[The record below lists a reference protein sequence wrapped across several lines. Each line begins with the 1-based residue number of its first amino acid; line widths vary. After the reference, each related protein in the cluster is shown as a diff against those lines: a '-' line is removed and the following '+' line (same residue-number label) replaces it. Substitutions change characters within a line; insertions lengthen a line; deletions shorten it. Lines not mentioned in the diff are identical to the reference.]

1 MFKNACT
8 LAQQYK
14 SAFDLMIM
22 ALKRELGL
30 VSTTLYGIGIILG
43 AGIYALIGVGAGI
56 AGNMLWLAF
65 VISSII
71 AIFTGLSY
79 AELSSMFPRAAA
91 EYRYT
96 KKAFSHEL
104 FSFVIGWVLVAG
116 TIIAASTVA
125 LGFAGYF
132 ASLFGGSITMA
143 AVSLIVVMS
152 LLNYAGI
159 RESARFNN
167 AAAVIEAGGLL
178 IVVAV
183 WLLFP
188 PEVPADLLE
197 MPAGGLSSIIT
208 AVGIIFFA
216 YIGFENIANLAEEVK
231 DSRKNI
237 PKALIF
243 SLVISTVLYVLVSI
257 AAVEEVGAAALSQSD
272 APLTEAVSRGLGGHS
287 HILSYIALFA
297 TGNTVLIFLI
307 AASRILYGMS
317 KSKAISGIFSV
328 TDSRG
333 TPKYA
338 ILFSGI
344 IAAVIAFSGDIKMI
358 AQLTDLGVFIAYVAV
373 NASLI
378 ALADS
383 KFKRKFTAPRIANI
397 PVLAWLGLLTSLFML
412 VTFGPELWI
421 LEAAII
427 AAGLVLYRIR

>member
-1 MFKNACT
+1 
-8 LAQQYK
+8 
-14 SAFDLMIM
+14 M

-30 VSTTLYGIGIILG
+30 LSTTLYGIGIILG

-65 VISSII
+65 IISSII

-96 KKAFSHEL
+96 KMAFNREL

-132 ASLFGGSITMA
+132 ASLFGGEIPVI
-143 AVSLIVVMS
+143 AVSLIAVMS
-152 LLNYAGI
+152 ILNYIGI
-159 RESARFNN
+159 EASARFNN
-167 AAAVIEAGGLL
+167 FAAVLEAGGLL

-183 WLLFP
+183 WLVFP
-188 PEVPADLLE
+188 PELPADLLE
-197 MPAGGLSSIIT
+197 IPSGGIASIIT

-237 PKALIF
+237 PRALIL
-243 SLVISTVLYVLVSI
+243 SLIISTILYVLVSI
-257 AAVEEVGAAALSQSD
+257 AAVEEVGAVALSQSD
-272 APLTEAVSRGLGGHS
+272 APLTTVVSRGLGEYSG
-287 HILSYIALFA
+287 ILSYIALFA

-317 KSKAISGIFSV
+317 ESGSIAKFFSV
-328 TDSRG
+328 TDLHG

-338 ILFSGI
+338 ILFAGI
-344 IAAVIAFSGDIKMI
+344 ISSAIALSGDIKI
-358 AQLTDLGVFIAYVAV
+358 VAQLTDLGVFIAYVAV

-378 ALADS
+378 ALVNS
-383 KFKRKFTAPRIANI
+383 KFKRKFTSPRIAKI
-397 PVLAWLGLLTSLFML
+397 PILAWLGLLTSLFML
-412 VTFGPELWI
+412 LSFEPQLWL
-421 LEAAII
+421 LEAVVVMT
-427 AAGLVLYRIR
+427 GLILYELR